1 MLPIK
6 IENKADLDA
15 IADEARA
22 GREVEVD
29 LPNQLI
35 KNATGGTIC
44 SFDVEEFRKH
54 CLVNGLDDIG
64 LTMQMEDQIGEFEAK
79 MTKNT
84 PWLDGTAYLKR
95 PGQGGKLAAKAV
107 SVPRTNRG
115 EEKKEPLEW

>member
-1 MLPIK
+1 MLPIR
-6 IENKADLDA
+6 IDNKSDLDA
-15 IADEARA
+15 IAAEARA
-22 GREVEVD
+22 NRDIEVD

-35 KNATGGTIC
+35 KNAAGETIC

-64 LTMQMEDQIGEFEAK
+64 LTMQQEDKIAEFERS
-79 MTKNT
+79 MTQNT
-84 PWLDGTAYLKR
+84 PWLDGTGYLKR

-107 SVPRTNRG
+107 PVPKTNRG